1 MPAKVE
7 DLTQLFSEH
16 ALSAFLDAT
25 HTLVALLSE
34 HGRLLA
40 WNPAFDL
47 IRQEIHEVN
56 YLRDLL
62 TLASRTVFDL
72 LLSTVIHNRLPTQ
85 GELDLGQG
93 DRLSG
98 YTCFLYPVPDG
109 RVLFLAEPSHAIS
122 DLASLSAELQRTK
135 QDLERKAIE
144 LHAVLARASDI
155 SSIDALTS
163 LPNRHQVLVD
173 LQEAVAFSD
182 QYGTLLA
189 VLLVDIDHFKVIN
202 DTHGHVMGD
211 AMLRSLAGYLRQYV
225 HPPEVIGR
233 YGGEEFLIIL
243 PHYTLRAAR
252 QHAERLCE
260 QVRGLAVEH
269 EGLTLSMR
277 VSVGI
282 AQHKVRKEDWQRFLE
297 RADQALGQAKA
308 QGRDRCVASEE

>member
-1 MPAKVE
+1 
-7 DLTQLFSEH
+7 
-16 ALSAFLDAT
+16 
-25 HTLVALLSE
+25 
-34 HGRLLA
+34 LLA

-47 IRQEIHEVN
+47 IRQEVHEVN

-72 LLSTVIHNRLPTQ
+72 LLSTAVHNRLPTQ

-98 YTCFLYPVPDG
+98 YTCFLYPIPDG
-109 RVLFLAEPSHAIS
+109 RALFVAEPSHATA
-122 DLASLSAELQRTK
+122 DLDSLVAELQRTK
-135 QDLERKAIE
+135 QNLERKATE
-144 LHAVLARASDI
+144 LHAVLAQANDI

-163 LPNRHQVLVD
+163 LPNRRQILVE

-182 QYGTLLA
+182 QYGTLLS
-189 VLLVDIDHFKVIN
+189 VLLADIDYFKVIN
-202 DTHGHVMGD
+202 DTHGHAAGD
-211 AMLRSLAGYLRQYV
+211 AMLQSLAGHLRQYV

-252 QHAERLCE
+252 EHAERLCE
-260 QVRGLAVEH
+260 QVRTLAVKH
-269 EGLTLSMR
+269 EGLTLSLR

-282 AQHKVRKEDWQRFLE
+282 AQHKVRQEDWQRFLE
-297 RADQALGQAKA
+297 RADQVNPGVTLHCAVSYVWRAA
-308 QGRDRCVASEE
+308 DAR